1 MDNIKKFFEAVDVMV
16 RMTEDG
22 QISHEGN
29 RPYMSNQLWLRDMST
44 VSLTV
49 PRQVG
54 KTSYI
59 NKRATCADL
68 VIVHNHLMKSMY
80 KESRATVVTVQELMN
95 GFNRGRSQRGF
106 NRVYVDE
113 PRMVFD
119 RRFSLDELYSVFSG
133 ECGSSLC
140 ANMFVLLGT

>member
-1 MDNIKKFFEAVDVMV
+1 MDNLKKFFEAVDVMV

-22 QISHEGN
+22 QILHEGN
-29 RPYMSNQLWLRDMST
+29 RRYMSTQHWLREMAT

-68 VIVHNHLMKSMY
+68 VIVHNQSMKDMY
-80 KESRATVVTVQELMN
+80 RGSRTTVVTTHELA
-95 GFNRGRSQRGF
+95 GLNRGRSMRGF

-113 PRMVFD
+113 PRLVFNN
-119 RRFSLDELYSVFSG
+119 RFSLDELYSVFGG
-133 ECGSSLC
+133 EFGSPLC
-140 ANMFVLLGT
+140 ANTFILLGT